1 MAEALAK
8 MAGRIFA
15 EIIGGKKEVP
25 ILNTRKRPIS
35 EARNLS
41 VEESVGRSTC
51 EGRCIKQRSHQQK
64 QKERIMIMAAVVGAG
79 RPSAV
84 RCRRRNSADFNWME
98 PNGNIKGRCRT
109 VQRSECK

>member
-41 VEESVGRSTC
+41 VEESVGRRTC
-51 EGRCIKQRSHQQK
+51 EGRCTIILSS
-64 QKERIMIMAAVVGAG
+64 I
-79 RPSAV
+79 
-84 RCRRRNSADFNWME
+84 CREATNKSKRRGS
-98 PNGNIKGRCRT
+98 
-109 VQRSECK
+109 